1 MYEPEKPRGMEL
13 PLSENAIRVLKE
25 RYLLKN
31 EDGAVVERP
40 DEMFWR
46 VARFVAAHDD
56 EPADDTIVKMFHDI
70 MARLDFLPNSP
81 TLMNAGRKGGQL
93 AACFVLPVEDSMSA
107 IFDSLK
113 HMALIHKSGGGTG
126 YNFSKLRPKGDV
138 VSSTNGVASG
148 PISFMSMFDRAT
160 EVVMQGGMR
169 RGANMGILNA
179 DHPDIFDFIRAK
191 TEEGKLRNF
200 NISVGT
206 SEKFMWAVQNND
218 NWDLLNPRTREI
230 VRTVRAREL
239 FDLICEMAWKTGDPG
254 MIFMDKINKDNA
266 LAHLG
271 EITSTNPCV
280 CGDTLVHTAEGP
292 RRARDLCGRS
302 IPLLLNGRV
311 VSSTEEGFF
320 LTGVKQ
326 VFRLVTREGFSI
338 RLTADH
344 PVLKVT
350 ENTRYRHR
358 TEWTAAGK
366 LQPGD
371 GIMLNDHRKT
381 PEWPGFGDIDQGYR
395 IGLLI
400 GDGTIKKD
408 KTVLSVWV
416 PEERVSGDEEMG
428 RGPRAVMSEAMKAV
442 STMPHRSDFQGWIPV
457 KGRSE
462 YRMASGALKS
472 LASSMGL
479 SPSNKTIT
487 AQMETFSSSEFARG
501 FLRGLFDADG
511 SVQGDQRKGISIRL
525 SQSSLPTLEAVQ
537 RMLLRLGI
545 VGTIYA
551 NRREENSSLLPD
563 GRGGMKAYA
572 TKAQHELIISK
583 ENTRIFAEMIGF
595 ADTIKQTRLDDSLGR
610 YKRSLNRELFMAT
623 VDGILPDGEEEV
635 FDVRVPGE
643 HAFDANGLVV
653 HNCGEQPLL
662 PYEACNLG
670 SINLANMVSGKD
682 VDWEKLRLTTRLA
695 VRFLDNVID
704 VNQYPLPQIE
714 EMVRKTRKIG
724 LGIMG
729 WADMLFRLRIPYDS
743 DESLDLA
750 RRVMS
755 LITDT
760 GRQESTE
767 LASTR
772 GECPALPGSGLR
784 NATITTIAPT
794 GSLSMIADCSSGIE
808 PVFALEFTKEVLDGK
823 KFSYR
828 NRYYE
833 EALQSGESSGVL
845 ERVFK
850 PAHDIAPEWHVKM
863 QSAFQEHVDNAVS
876 KTINLPD
883 TATVEDVEKAYMLA
897 WQTHC
902 KGITV
907 FRDGCRAAGQVLYVE
922 KKGQQQTL
930 PIPQVS
936 EVERPM
942 ERPFILGGKT
952 AKIPTSYGNLYLT
965 VNEVNGRPVEV
976 FATMGKSGHETMA
989 FTEAMGRL
997 ISLSLRSGV
1006 KIHGIVKQMKGIGGS
1021 QPVWHDNGVIMSV
1034 PDAIAYGLLSMGYL
1048 DLEEKGMME
1057 SLSETD
1063 MCPVCGASMARQ
1075 EGCIKCPACGFS
1087 RC

>member
-1 MYEPEKPRGMEL
+1 MNEPERPRGIDL
-13 PLSENAIRVLKE
+13 PLSENAARVLKE
-25 RYLLKN
+25 RYLIKN
-31 EDGAVVERP
+31 EDGAVIEKP

-46 VARFVAAHDD
+46 VARFVAAAEE
-56 EPADDTIVKMFHDI
+56 EPADDTIVKMFHDM

-81 TLMNAGRKGGQL
+81 TLMNAGRRGGQL
-93 AACFVLPVEDSMSA
+93 AACFVLPIEDSMEG

-126 YNFSKLRPKGDV
+126 YNFSKLRPKGDI

-148 PISFMSMFDRAT
+148 PVSFMGMFDQAT
-160 EVVMQGGMR
+160 DVVMQGGMR
-169 RGANMGILNA
+169 RGANMGILDV
-179 DHPDIFDFIRAK
+179 DHPDVFDFIKAK
-191 TEEGKLRNF
+191 TEEGKLKNF
-200 NISVGT
+200 NISIGAT
-206 SEKFMWAVQNND
+206 EKFMWAVENDD
-218 NWDLLNPRTREI
+218 NWDLLNPRTKEY
-230 VRTVRAREL
+230 VRTVKARDL
-239 FDLICEMAWKTGDPG
+239 FNTICEMAWKTGDPG
-254 MIFMDKINKDNA
+254 MVFMDKINKDNN

-271 EITSTNPCV
+271 DITSTNPCV

-292 RRARDLCGRS
+292 KRARNLCGR
-302 IPLLLNGRV
+302 IVQLLLNGRV
-311 VSSTEEGFF
+311 MPSTEEGFF
-320 LTGVKQ
+320 RTGVKP
-326 VFRLVTREGFSI
+326 VLRLTTREGFSL
-338 RLTADH
+338 RLTTDH

-350 ENTRYRHR
+350 ESTRYRHR
-358 TEWTAAGK
+358 TEWAAAGSLK
-366 LQPGD
+366 PGD
-371 GIMLNDHRKT
+371 GIMLNNHRKS
-381 PEWPGFGDIDQGYR
+381 PEWSGSGDIDQGYL

-416 PEERVSGDEEMG
+416 PEERVSGDEDMG
-428 RGPRAVMSEAMKAV
+428 QGPRAVMSEAMKAV

-457 KGRSE
+457 KGRRE
-462 YRMASGALKS
+462 YRLASGALKN
-472 LASSMGL
+472 LASSLGM
-479 SPSNKTIT
+479 SPSCKTIT
-487 AQMETFSSSEFARG
+487 PEMETSCSSQFTRG
-501 FLRGLFDADG
+501 LLRGLFDADG
-511 SVQGDQRKGISIRL
+511 SVQGDQKKGISIRL
-525 SQSSLPTLEAVQ
+525 SQSSLTTLEAVQ

-545 VGTIYA
+545 VGTIYR
-551 NRREENSSLLPD
+551 NRRAESSAILPD
-563 GRGGMKAYA
+563 GRGGMKAYN
-572 TKAQHELIISK
+572 TKAQHELVISK
-583 ENTRIFAEMIGF
+583 ENILFFAEKIGF
-595 ADTIKQTRLDDSLGR
+595 ADTDKQTRLDENLEG
-610 YKRSLNRELFMAT
+610 YKRSLNRERFTAT
-623 VDGILPDGEEEV
+623 VDAIIPDGEEEV
-635 FDVRVPGE
+635 FDVKVPGE
-643 HAFDANGLVV
+643 NAFDANGLVV

-670 SINLANMVSGKD
+670 SINLANMVSGND

-714 EMVRKTRKIG
+714 EMVKKTRKIG

-729 WADMLFRLRIPYDS
+729 WADLLFRLRIPYDS
-743 DESLDLA
+743 DEALNLA
-750 RRVMS
+750 KKIMS
-755 LITDT
+755 SVTSI
-760 GRQESTE
+760 GRQESVE
-767 LASTR
+767 LARTR
-772 GECPALPGSGLR
+772 GECPALPGSGVR
-784 NATITTIAPT
+784 NSTITTIAPT

-808 PVFALEFTKEVLDGK
+808 PVFALEFTKEVLEGK
-823 KFSYR
+823 QFTYR
-828 NRYYE
+828 NRYYA
-833 EALQSGESSGVL
+833 EALESGESPSVI

-850 PAHDIAPEWHVKM
+850 TAHEIAPEWHVRM

-876 KTINLPD
+876 KTINRPS
-883 TATVEDVEKAYMLA
+883 TATVEDVKKAYLLA
-897 WQTHC
+897 WQSHC

-907 FRDGCRAAGQVLYVE
+907 FRDGCRSGQVLYVE
-922 KKGQQQTL
+922 KTAQQQTL

-942 ERPFILGGKT
+942 DRPFILGGKT

-976 FATMGKSGHETMA
+976 FTTMGKSGHETMA

-997 ISLSLRSGV
+997 ISLALRSGV
-1006 KIHGIVKQMKGIGGS
+1006 KIHGIIKQMKGIGGS

-1034 PDAIAYGLLSMGYL
+1034 PDAISYGLMSMGYL